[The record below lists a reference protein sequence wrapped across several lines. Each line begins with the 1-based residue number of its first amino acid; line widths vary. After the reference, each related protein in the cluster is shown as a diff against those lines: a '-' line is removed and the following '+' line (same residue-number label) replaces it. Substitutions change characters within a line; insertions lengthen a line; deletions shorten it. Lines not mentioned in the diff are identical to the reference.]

1 MQEDSNVL
9 ALTPVVSERELANEA
24 ANAFIS
30 HIEAL
35 IDSGQTKTAMALLT
49 KLEKATYS
57 HMGSVST
64 SDKISL
70 PFATTAY
77 RYQIET
83 ECSPRE
89 AMRHACIVHDK
100 DFDVLYK
107 DGIHNKRWYLGGK
120 LVNNLEWF
128 SIPSDVAIIQKKTV
142 VEGVKTSSTF
152 RKGQGVLQEWQK
164 MKNDIKTMGERLDKL
179 EHANIR
185 TGLDVEHLQDALSV
199 FQTDKERAESM
210 KHKGYTY
217 KEIAEVLGKAEVTIK
232 RWLSPKKSE

>member
-1 MQEDSNVL
+1 MEEMSNTLV
-9 ALTPVVSERELANEA
+9 LTPVVSERELANDA

-107 DGIHNKRWYLGGK
+107 DGVHNKRWYLGGK

-128 SIPSDVAIIQKKTV
+128 SVPSDVAIIQKKTV

-179 EHANIR
+179 ESDNVKR
-185 TGLDVEHLQDALSV
+185 DLSVEHIQDVMSIVLS
-199 FQTDKERAESM
+199 DKEKAEM
-210 KHKGYTY
+210 LKNKGYTY
-217 KEIAEVLGKAEVTIK
+217 KEVAALLGKSERTII
-232 RWLSPKKSE
+232 RWLK

>member
-1 MQEDSNVL
+1 MEEMSNTL
-9 ALTPVVSERELANEA
+9 ALAPVVSERELANEA

-107 DGIHNKRWYLGGK
+107 DGVHNKRWYLGGK

-128 SIPSDVAIIQKKTV
+128 SVPSDVAIIQKKTV

-179 EHANIR
+179 ESDNVKR
-185 TGLDVEHLQDALSV
+185 DLSV
-199 FQTDKERAESM
+199 EYIQDVISIVLSDKEKAEM
-210 KHKGYTY
+210 LKNKGYTY
-217 KEIAEVLGKAEVTIK
+217 KEVAALLGKSERTII
-232 RWLSPKKSE
+232 RWLK

>member
-1 MQEDSNVL
+1 MEEESNTL
-9 ALTPVVSERELANEA
+9 ALAPVVSERELANEA

-89 AMRHACIVHDK
+89 AMRNACIVHDK

-107 DGIHNKRWYLGGK
+107 DGVHNKRWYLGSK

-128 SIPSDVAIIQKKTV
+128 SVPSDVAIIQKKTV

-164 MKNDIKTMGERLDKL
+164 MKNDIRTMGERLDKL
-179 EHANIR
+179 ESDNVKR
-185 TGLDVEHLQDALSV
+185 DLSV
-199 FQTDKERAESM
+199 EYIQDVMSIVLSDKEKAEM
-210 KHKGYTY
+210 LKHKGYTY
-217 KEIAEVLGKAEVTIK
+217 KEVAALLGKSERTII
-232 RWLSPKKSE
+232 RWLK

>member
-1 MQEDSNVL
+1 MEEMSNTL
-9 ALTPVVSERELANEA
+9 ALAPVVSERELANEA

-107 DGIHNKRWYLGGK
+107 DGVHNKRWYLGGK

-179 EHANIR
+179 ESENVKR
-185 TGLDVEHLQDALSV
+185 DLSVEHIQDVMSIVLS
-199 FQTDKERAESM
+199 DKEKAEM
-210 KHKGYTY
+210 LKNKGYTY
-217 KEIAEVLGKAEVTIK
+217 KEVAALLGKSERTII
-232 RWLSPKKSE
+232 RWLK

>member
-1 MQEDSNVL
+1 MEEESNTL
-9 ALTPVVSERELANEA
+9 ILTPVVSERELANEA

-89 AMRHACIVHDK
+89 AMKHACIVHDK

-107 DGIHNKRWYLGGK
+107 DGVHNKRWYLGGK

-128 SIPSDVAIIQKKTV
+128 SVPSDVAIIQKKTV

-179 EHANIR
+179 ESENVKR
-185 TGLDVEHLQDALSV
+185 DLSVEHIQDVMSIVLS
-199 FQTDKERAESM
+199 DKEKAEM
-210 KHKGYTY
+210 LKNKGYTY
-217 KEIAEVLGKAEVTIK
+217 KEVAALLGKSERTII
-232 RWLSPKKSE
+232 RWLK

>member
-1 MQEDSNVL
+1 MEEMSNTL
-9 ALTPVVSERELANEA
+9 ALAPMISERELANEA

-35 IDSGQTKTAMALLT
+35 IDLGQTKTAMALLT

-107 DGIHNKRWYLGGK
+107 DGVHNKRWYLGGK

-179 EHANIR
+179 ESENVKR
-185 TGLDVEHLQDALSV
+185 DLSVEHIQDVMSIVLS
-199 FQTDKERAESM
+199 DKEKAEM
-210 KHKGYTY
+210 LKDKGYTY
-217 KEIAEVLGKAEVTIK
+217 KEVAALLGKSERTII
-232 RWLSPKKSE
+232 RWLK

>member
-1 MQEDSNVL
+1 MEEESNTL
-9 ALTPVVSERELANEA
+9 TLTPVVSERELANDA

-35 IDSGQTKTAMALLT
+35 IDAGQTKTAMALLN

-89 AMRHACIVHDK
+89 AMKHACIVHDK

-107 DGIHNKRWYLGGK
+107 DGVHNKRWYLGGK

-128 SIPSDVAIIQKKTV
+128 SVPSDVAIIQKKTV

-164 MKNDIKTMGERLDKL
+164 MKNDIRTMGERLDKL
-179 EHANIR
+179 ESDNVKR
-185 TGLDVEHLQDALSV
+185 DLSVEHIQDVMSIVLS
-199 FQTDKERAESM
+199 DKEKAEM
-210 KHKGYTY
+210 LKNKGYTY
-217 KEIAEVLGKAEVTIK
+217 KEVAALLGKSERTII
-232 RWLSPKKSE
+232 RWLK

>member
-1 MQEDSNVL
+1 MEEMSNTL
-9 ALTPVVSERELANEA
+9 TLTPVVSERELANEA

-89 AMRHACIVHDK
+89 AMKHACIVHDK

-107 DGIHNKRWYLGGK
+107 DGVHNKRWYLGGK

-179 EHANIR
+179 ESDNVKR
-185 TGLDVEHLQDALSV
+185 DLSVEHIQDVMSIVLS
-199 FQTDKERAESM
+199 DKEKAEM
-210 KHKGYTY
+210 LKNKGYTY
-217 KEIAEVLGKAEVTIK
+217 KEVAALLGKSERTII
-232 RWLSPKKSE
+232 RWLK

>member
-1 MQEDSNVL
+1 MEEMSN
-9 ALTPVVSERELANEA
+9 TPVVSERELANDA
-24 ANAFIS
+24 ANAFIGR
-30 HIEAL
+30 IEAL
-35 IDSGQTKTAMALLT
+35 IDAGQTKTAMALLS

-89 AMRHACIVHDK
+89 AMQHACVVHDK

-107 DGIHNKRWYLGGK
+107 DGVHNKRWYLGGK
-120 LVNNLEWF
+120 LVNNVEWF
-128 SIPSDVAIIQKKTV
+128 NIPSEVAIIQKKTV
-142 VEGVKTSSTF
+142 TEGVKTSSTF

-179 EHANIR
+179 ESDNVKR
-185 TGLDVEHLQDALSV
+185 DLSVEHIQDIMSIVLS
-199 FQTDKERAESM
+199 DKEKAEM
-210 KHKGYTY
+210 LKNKGYTY
-217 KEIAEVLGKAEVTIK
+217 KEVAALLGKSERTII
-232 RWLSPKKSE
+232 RWLK